1 MSEQRIRK
9 TEAIRSFDRLPL
21 NALRVFEAV
30 AIRLRFAA
38 ADALHV
44 TPAAGH
50 SPNVARRWEADAST
64 RSDSEG
70 SKLHNTSSEAFRSL
84 HIGIRQ

>member
-1 MSEQRIRK
+1 MSEQRTRK

-30 AIRLRFAA
+30 AIPLRFAA

-50 SPNVARRWEADAST
+50 SPNVARRWGADAST
-64 RSDSEG
+64 RCRPILRASM
-70 SKLHNTSSEAFRSL
+70 LVAAPAT
-84 HIGIRQ
+84 